1 MIEFEDT
8 TRERWDEQSLLPPS
22 TLLEMSFSRDDDD
35 DDEGEQLHLPPPSR
49 PHQRE
54 SSFSQRTRQNL
65 NLPATGNKKTPLVE
79 HQKRKRRVPPGL
91 AKSSVLFGPDDLD
104 WNQRETPRGIT
115 ASPRGL
121 ANYFFGFMMEDSA
134 DDPIHNPEESE
145 PHVSPWNRL
154 NISLFIGYFLTSSA
168 AAVPVTLIPSL
179 VHAMSLEP
187 FLPSKVTG
195 WAVFGTAM
203 GKFINGPLGDLVG
216 ARRVSLTNAILLATS
231 LLCLAISWNESTV
244 LWACFW
250 IEFCQ
255 SVQWPCVIIIL
266 AHHYGGKDKQFEGG
280 IYVTSLAP
288 MMGRLLSIPLV
299 SMLLQDM
306 SWRIVVIYGSLV
318 ALTGASV
325 IYYHARDS
333 PTQWHVAQNPIS
345 PWNYEQLG
353 QQLQPALP
361 LWKKI
366 LGIFSFGVRVARTN
380 VLPVLQTLLTQ
391 SAFWIVALAHS
402 GDVMVQSSQRVLG
415 SYFQDTSFGTL
426 QEDRASGLSVVLS
439 LGILSGLGV
448 AGRIF
453 TRSGPTKRKRL
464 ISKLYVLTILSCYL
478 LGFLA
483 IPRFRVLVGAP
494 GFILSMQV
502 MVTFFM
508 GLGIAVQT
516 YIPGLVGATYG
527 KSKGLFCSYADG
539 VAFLVSSCVW
549 KVVSNAVHKGNPEG
563 GGWAY
568 GWAAVALLEI
578 LCAIVMVEF
587 MQHHFVRQAAS
598 HADPKGNGG
607 GYETIL
613 FV

>member
-8 TRERWDEQSLLPPS
+8 RESWDEQSLMPPS
-22 TLLEMSFSRDDDD
+22 SLLLMSISRDDDGEG
-35 DDEGEQLHLPPPSR
+35 DEGEKVHLPPPSR

-54 SSFSQRTRQNL
+54 SSFSQRPRQNL
-65 NLPATGNKKTPLVE
+65 NLPATGSKKTPLVE
-79 HQKRKRRVPPGL
+79 HNNRKRRVPPGL
-91 AKSSVLFGPDDLD
+91 AKSSVLFGPDNLD
-104 WNQRETPRGIT
+104 WNHRGTPKGIN
-115 ASPRGL
+115 ASPKGL
-121 ANYFFGFMMEDSA
+121 ADYFFGFMMEDSS
-134 DDPIHNPEESE
+134 DDPVHSPKESE
-145 PHVSPWNRL
+145 PQVSPWNRL
-154 NISLFIGYFLTSSA
+154 NISLFLGYFLTSSA

-187 FLPSKVTG
+187 FFPSRVTG

-231 LLCLAISWNESTV
+231 LVCLAISWNETSV

-255 SVQWPCVIIIL
+255 SVQWPCVIVIL
-266 AHHYGGKDKQFEGG
+266 AQHYGGKDKQFEGG

-299 SMLLQDM
+299 SMLLRTM
-306 SWRIVVIYGSLV
+306 SWRIVVIHGSLV

-325 IYYHARDS
+325 IYYHSRDA

-345 PWNYEQLG
+345 TWNYEQLE
-353 QQLQPALP
+353 QQLQPTFP
-361 LWKKI
+361 LWKNI
-366 LGIFSFGVRVARTN
+366 VGIVTFGVRVARTN

-391 SAFWIVALAHS
+391 AAFWIVALAHS

-426 QEDRASGLSVVLS
+426 PEDRAGGLSVVLS
-439 LGILSGLGV
+439 LGIIAGLVV
-448 AGRIF
+448 AGGIF

-464 ISKLYVLTILSCYL
+464 ILKLYMLTILSCYL
-478 LGFLA
+478 LGLLA

-494 GFILSMQV
+494 SFILSMQV
-502 MVTFFM
+502 IVTFFM

-527 KSKGLFCSYADG
+527 KSKGLFCSYTDG

-549 KVVSNAVHKGNPEG
+549 KVVSNAVHSGNPEG

-587 MQHHFVRQAAS
+587 MQHHFVRQAATN
-598 HADPKGNGG
+598 ADQKGNDG